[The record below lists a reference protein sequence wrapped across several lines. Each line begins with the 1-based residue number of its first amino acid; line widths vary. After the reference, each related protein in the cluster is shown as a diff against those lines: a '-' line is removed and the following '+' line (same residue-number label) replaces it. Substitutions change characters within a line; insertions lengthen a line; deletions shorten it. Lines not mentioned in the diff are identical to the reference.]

1 MGWAMGS
8 HGKLWAKIMK
18 NRHDDP
24 FQEQK
29 LEKLQQITRLIPIV
43 GWVPALWTVYQH
55 QGSRQVLSVSRFSLK
70 LTVIW
75 AIAYSLL
82 WFSSLQTSETLT
94 VRLLYLNGLLTSGYI
109 LVCLGSM
116 FRIWQRRN

>member
-1 MGWAMGS
+1 
-8 HGKLWAKIMK
+8 MK
-18 NRHDDP
+18 NHHDDP

-29 LEKLQQITRLIPIV
+29 LEKLAQITRLIPVV
-43 GWVPALWTVYQH
+43 GWIPALWTVYHH
-55 QGSRQVLSVSRFSLK
+55 QGNRQVLSVSRFSLK

-82 WFSSLQTSETLT
+82 WLSSLQTSEMLTL
-94 VRLLYLNGLLTSGYI
+94 RLLYLNGLLTSGYI

-116 FRIWQRRN
+116 FRVWQRKN

>member
-1 MGWAMGS
+1 
-8 HGKLWAKIMK
+8 MK

-29 LEKLQQITRLIPIV
+29 LEKLQQITRLIPVV

-116 FRIWQRRN
+116 FRIWQRKH

>member
-1 MGWAMGS
+1 
-8 HGKLWAKIMK
+8 MK
-18 NRHDDP
+18 NHHNDP

-29 LEKLQQITRLIPIV
+29 LEKLQQITRLIPVV

-116 FRIWQRRN
+116 FRIWQRKN

>member
-1 MGWAMGS
+1 MNNS
-8 HGKLWAKIMK
+8 H
-18 NRHDDP
+18 NDP
-24 FQEQK
+24 FQEVK
-29 LEKLQQITRLIPIV
+29 LEKLAQITRLIPVV

-116 FRIWQRRN
+116 FRIWQRKN

>member
-1 MGWAMGS
+1 
-8 HGKLWAKIMK
+8 MK

-29 LEKLQQITRLIPIV
+29 LEKLQQITRLIPVV
-43 GWVPALWTVYQH
+43 GWVPALWTVSQH

-109 LVCLGSM
+109 LICLGSM
-116 FRIWQRRN
+116 FRIWQRKN